1 MTETTPLHVVVAG
14 GGVAGLETVMALRDL
29 AAERARITLIAPDSH
44 FELKPLRTAEP
55 FSLGHVRRHP
65 LAEVAVRFDCELRED
80 TITAVDVARHAVTL
94 AGGAEVA
101 YDALVL
107 AVGARRRPAY
117 ARAITFGADDRIET
131 LNGLLADLEQHY
143 SRPVAFVVPPGVSWP
158 LPLYELALMT
168 AREVRGMGI
177 DDARLTIVS
186 PESAPLAIFGPRAS
200 DAVADLLVQA
210 RVGFRGHAYAEV
222 NGGPGI
228 HVLPGG
234 EELRVDRI

>member
-14 GGVAGLETVMALRDL
+14 GGVAALETVMALRDL

-65 LAEVAVRFDCELRED
+65 LAEVDVRFDYELRED

-94 AGGAEVA
+94 AGGVEVA

-143 SRPVAFVVPPGVSWP
+143 SRSVAFVVPPGVSGSP
-158 LPLYELALMT
+158 PLYDRALMT
-168 AREVRGMGI
+168 ARDASGMATRPGPLPI
-177 DDARLTIVS
+177 AS
-186 PESAPLAIFGPRAS
+186 PE
-200 DAVADLLVQA
+200 
-210 RVGFRGHAYAEV
+210 
-222 NGGPGI
+222 
-228 HVLPGG
+228 
-234 EELRVDRI
+234 